1 MSKTRLTGP
10 KALLT
15 ATLLALAAPVPA
27 QAQGILDLGKM
38 LLGIEDEKPEIEYRE
53 RAPLVVPPKTELPA
67 PRERASAANP
77 NWPKDPDVAAR
88 KAAEE
93 ARKRPAKEDVGLSK
107 NPLLSV
113 DEMRAGRKPGA
124 GVPTGPERNMVDRP
138 QLSVDEMRELD
149 AKTRVSESRPTG
161 VEPPRRWLTDP
172 PTGYRKAAPGAPV
185 SVPKEGPARILS
197 PMEEAAPLPPPSRN

>member
-77 NWPKDPDVAAR
+77 NWPKDPDIAAR

-124 GVPTGPERNMVDRP
+124 GVPTGPERNIIDRP
-138 QLSVDEMRELD
+138 HLSLQEMRELD
-149 AKTRVSESRPTG
+149 AKSRVVAAPSG
-161 VEPPRRWLTDP
+161 VEQPRRWLTDP
-172 PTGYRKAAPGAPV
+172 PSGYRKPAPGAPV
-185 SVPKEGPARILS
+185 VAPDERKPTTNWRDEDAFSVY
-197 PMEEAAPLPPPSRN
+197 RNAQ